1 MAASRSKRDILS
13 DGRAS
18 EPPPA
23 RSSSKQYTN
32 TSAMATRFSR
42 PTAKKRKG
50 KLPDTSDEDSSDD
63 WKPSS
68 GNAGKK
74 KSKSEDPEKKQ
85 LEEQVRALQAENAR
99 LAAAKRDG
107 RKEPHE
113 AVEWIIEN
121 KIIPLL
127 EKAKAN
133 AAAAAA
139 VVTAWDWH
147 FQDTSGAMSKCNT
160 AVAAML

>member
-1 MAASRSKRDILS
+1 
-13 DGRAS
+13 
-18 EPPPA
+18 
-23 RSSSKQYTN
+23 
-32 TSAMATRFSR
+32 MATPFASDCQE
-42 PTAKKRKG
+42 AQG

-113 AVEWIIEN
+113 AVEWIVEQDYTTIG
-121 KIIPLL
+121 
-127 EKAKAN
+127 KAKQMQQQQQLLYQHGTGTFRTP
-133 AAAAAA
+133 A
-139 VVTAWDWH
+139 VP
-147 FQDTSGAMSKCNT
+147 
-160 AVAAML
+160 